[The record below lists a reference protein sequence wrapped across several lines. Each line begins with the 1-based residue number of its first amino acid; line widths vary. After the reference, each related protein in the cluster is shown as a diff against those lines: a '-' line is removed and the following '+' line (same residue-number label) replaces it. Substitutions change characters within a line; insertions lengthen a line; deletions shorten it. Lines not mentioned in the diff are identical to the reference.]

1 MDRKADMLRGAEL
14 MTQAFFD
21 SATSKDGMS
30 FGAVVDRFCELSGI
44 DRSTYGVLCVLHH
57 AGGLTVNNAIGDDYR
72 GQKKG
77 CKWDTD
83 GDGNCGFHRNGCP
96 QINS

>member
-72 GQKKG
+72 PCDCDQM
-77 CKWDTD
+77 DV
-83 GDGNCGFHRNGCP
+83 CP
-96 QINS
+96 TGRCVPDSAN